1 MWESIIGGGL
11 GLLGGLLGGDAAE
24 NQANANQQ
32 NALQLMQK
40 QYGYGNDA
48 RMRMAGELYGDGAL
62 QYLYNTSRPEDF
74 DSYFGSGAAKYYGTP
89 ADHRGQPR
97 QQNQQSQQSGNLWDG
112 FMDDAMGQLIYEKMT
127 QKGYL
132 GNEHATDPNY
142 NFHSWFIRKHGRAP
156 TPQEYQDGMNA
167 VRNRS
172 INRPDSNTNTDDDQ
186 FDPTALDKYGKQY
199 QGKRGILGELGDLAD
214 YGESQGA
221 GILGQYDN
229 SINQIMQGYD
239 DTVNEAGNTG
249 AIDTMAA
256 GLEDMAGKWGQGREQ
271 IIQQD
276 ADRSL
281 ANANQGAIARLGAMG
296 LGNSTLVG
304 NQLSSNAMESNRNV
318 ARAKQDLGE
327 AQLDRTMTARQ
338 YRTNLMDANKTR
350 KLGAMGARNSA
361 FAGLQQGRTALLTD
375 NLNRNLGLRQQPI
388 NTKLGMMQSPIMN
401 PGLNMNTAGFFQ
413 PSGAGSTQ
421 SAFGGFLGQL
431 GGQLFEYGMN
441 KKK

>member
-1 MWESIIGGGL
+1 MWEEIIGGGAL

-24 NQANANQQ
+24 DQANANQR
-32 NALQLMQK
+32 NSLELMQK

-74 DSYFGSGAAKYYGTP
+74 DSYFGKGANKYYGTP
-89 ADHRGQPR
+89 ADQRGKPR
-97 QQNQQSQQSGNLWDG
+97 QQGQNGG
-112 FMDDAMGQLIYEKMT
+112 DDAASRFARSISGKSSLDAFSNNGFHNWFARQYGRWPTGDEVQQAYKSLESGAGLGQGNGNQDAGDEFDPSSLDRFGNQYKGQRGIYGQLEDLA
-127 QKGYL
+127 GYGEQQ
-132 GNEHATDPNY
+132 GN
-142 NFHSWFIRKHGRAP
+142 
-156 TPQEYQDGMNA
+156 
-167 VRNRS
+167 
-172 INRPDSNTNTDDDQ
+172 
-186 FDPTALDKYGKQY
+186 
-199 QGKRGILGELGDLAD
+199 GIL
-214 YGESQGA
+214 S
-221 GILGQYDN
+221 QYDN
-229 SINQIMQGYD
+229 SINDIMRGYD

-304 NQLSSNAMESNRNV
+304 NQMSSNAMESNRNV
-318 ARAKQDLGE
+318 ARAKQDLSE
-327 AQLDRTMTARQ
+327 AQLDRTMSARQ
-338 YRTNLMDANKTR
+338 YRTNLMDSNKTR

-375 NLNRNLGLRQQPI
+375 NLSRNLGLRQQPI
-388 NTKLGMMQSPIMN
+388 NTRLGMAQSPIMN

-421 SAFGGFLGQL
+421 SAFGGYLGQL